1 MESIHAQRKNEHL
14 SLAELNF
21 RKKNPVSSLE
31 QMRVIHRPLPEIAR
45 TDVDLSVQNP
55 EFSWQYPFYIEAMT
69 GGSEK
74 TGAINQQLAR
84 AAAETGIAMA
94 VGSQSIAIKEPE
106 QVQSFSAVRTEYPDG
121 FLIANIGAG
130 HNADHA
136 QQAVDMLQ
144 ANALEV
150 HVNTVQETVMPE
162 GDESFYWIENIKN
175 IVSKVNVPVIVK
187 EVGFGFDAQTL
198 SELAQIGVQYVN
210 IGGRSGTNFAEIEDR
225 RDRENPYQYQYLY
238 DWGQTTAESLLEA
251 KITDKKP
258 TIFATGGI
266 QNPLDI
272 LKAQILGAQTVGI
285 AGHFLHTLLTTDEN
299 GLINEI
305 KQWQRQLVDLY
316 ALVGAHNS
324 TELSQVP
331 YVLNSELKN
340 YYDQRS

>member
-1 MESIHAQRKNEHL
+1 MESTHTQRKNEHL

-21 RKKNPVSSLE
+21 RKNTPVSSLE

-45 TDVDLSVQNP
+45 TDVDLSVQNS
-55 EFSWQYPFYIEAMT
+55 ELSWQYPFYIEAMT

-84 AAAETGIAMA
+84 AAAATGIAMA

-106 QVQSFSAVRTEYPDG
+106 QIQSFSAVRTAYPDG

-198 SELAQIGVQYVN
+198 SELAQMGVQYVN

-285 AGHFLHTLLTTDEN
+285 AGHFLHTLLTTGED
-299 GLINEI
+299 GLLNEI
-305 KQWQRQLVDLY
+305 KLWQRQLVDLY
-316 ALVGAHNS
+316 ALVGARNA
-324 TELSQVP
+324 TELSHVP